1 MELLF
6 CIIGLIMLIAAPVL
20 CWFCFESPF
29 IWLGSLIIGELF
41 ALIGALPIILE
52 LLCK

>member
-20 CWFCFESPF
+20 CWFFHERLY
-29 IWLGSLIIGELF
+29 IWFGILVVGELF
-41 ALIGALPIILE
+41 ALVGSLPVLLE
-52 LLCK
+52 LL